1 MPKIGLPYPSCL
13 NSNLEFHIIFG
24 GSKKE
29 DLGYIPEVLWVL
41 LLLLSNKAQA
51 YPSVILIKQF
61 HNDIQIHAP
70 RLLKMLLNIV
80 CDNSL
85 FLYQWITDLSIIL
98 SCYQNIIIGILS
110 SKTGSPKETQAAC
123 CGRNYTGLLGQPFM
137 WFCYRLTLWPWP
149 VSLSVWP

>member
-29 DLGYIPEVLWVL
+29 DLGCIAEVLWVL

-70 RLLKMLLNIV
+70 RLLKMLLNIG

-85 FLYQWITDLSIIL
+85 FL
-98 SCYQNIIIGILS
+98 
-110 SKTGSPKETQAAC
+110 
-123 CGRNYTGLLGQPFM
+123 
-137 WFCYRLTLWPWP
+137 
-149 VSLSVWP
+149 